1 MGRVVV
7 DGDTAVALLGVVVA
21 VGEVVVVEV
30 IPGTVVL
37 ATGVGLTTVVVV
49 ETGTVE
55 VTLGATPIS
64 KITVFVPSAQLV
76 VVAAVARTVQY
87 PLLVNVNTAVVAWAE
102 QPEPPASTTEYVIAP
117 SPFVVAFA
125 DGVLGEL
132 SAVDATI
139 GAHDTV
145 WATNTTGPFV

>member
-1 MGRVVV
+1 VGSVVADVAEFVV
-7 DGDTAVALLGVVVA
+7 DEEGT
-21 VGEVVVVEV
+21 VVVEAV
-30 IPGTVVL
+30 FDGAVEFGALV
-37 ATGVGLTTVVVV
+37 TTVVVV
-49 ETGTVE
+49 EGTVVVLGT
-55 VTLGATPIS
+55 VTRGATPIS
-64 KITVFVPSAQLV
+64 KTTSFVPSAQLV

-87 PLLVNVNTAVVAWAE
+87 PLPTNVNTAVVAWAE

-132 SAVDATI
+132 SAVYATV